1 MALTARI
8 KALAP
13 RGRVTWMLVALNIA
27 AWLGAIVFGADPLR
41 PTAAQLLLLGGNAAS
56 EVQQGQWWRLLTSS
70 FLHIG
75 PVHLALNMLGLL
87 LVGPTVERLY
97 GHWLFLLLYIG
108 AALAGSAASLHFSAS
123 SGVSVGASA
132 AVFGCAGTLL
142 TMLVR
147 HRRQLPQ
154 KFGRQALAGI
164 VLVIVA
170 ALVQGLAPGVDNAA
184 HVGGLL
190 AGIAL
195 ALILPGR
202 FDDVAS
208 GAFEP
213 QHGGSQWR
221 RSRLLRT
228 ALGALAIVAVTAL
241 AAAIAP
247 RAPFDLSEAFQA
259 SAAME
264 RGMREFSDALEQ
276 LQREADDVEARQLSE
291 DEADRRSRMLHAP
304 RFQRLVGELSAI
316 RLPRNDPRAPLLAT
330 TLRASSLLL
339 EHLAMESRS
348 VDGRPVAVDP
358 VRSATIAAELGRLN
372 AEILKLATQLK
383 QPPAR

>member
-108 AALAGSAASLHFSAS
+108 AALAGAAASLHFSAG

-132 AVFGCAGTLL
+132 AVFGCAGSLL

-154 KFGRQALAGI
+154 KFGRQALAGL
-164 VLVIVA
+164 VLVIVV

-202 FDDVAS
+202 FDDAAS

-213 QHGGSQWR
+213 QHADR
-221 RSRLLRT
+221 PMHRSRVLRT
-228 ALGALAIVAVTAL
+228 ALGVLSIVAVSGLVAVT
-241 AAAIAP
+241 AP

-291 DEADRRSRMLHAP
+291 DQADRRSRTLHAP

-316 RLPRNDPRAPLLAT
+316 RLPPNDPRAPLLAT

>member
-97 GHWLFLLLYIG
+97 GHWLVLLLYIG
-108 AALAGSAASLHFSAS
+108 AALAGAAASLHFSAS

-132 AVFGCAGTLL
+132 AVFGCAGSLL

-154 KFGRQALAGI
+154 KFGRQALVGI
-164 VLVIVA
+164 VLVIVV

-202 FDDVAS
+202 FDDAAS

-213 QHGGSQWR
+213 QHADR
-221 RSRLLRT
+221 PMHRSRVLRT
-228 ALGALAIVAVTAL
+228 ALGALSIVAVSGLVAVT
-241 AAAIAP
+241 AP

-291 DEADRRSRMLHAP
+291 DQADRRSRTLHAP

-316 RLPRNDPRAPLLAT
+316 RLPPNDPRAPLLAT

>member
-97 GHWLFLLLYIG
+97 GRWLFLLLYIG
-108 AALAGSAASLHFSAS
+108 AALAGAAASLHFSAG

-132 AVFGCAGTLL
+132 AVFGCAGSLL

-164 VLVIVA
+164 VLVIVV

-202 FDDVAS
+202 FELEDADR
-208 GAFEP
+208 P
-213 QHGGSQWR
+213 LH

-228 ALGALAIVAVTAL
+228 ALGVLGIVAASGLVAVT
-241 AAAIAP
+241 AP

-291 DEADRRSRMLHAP
+291 DQADRRSRTLHAP

-316 RLPRNDPRAPLLAT
+316 RLPPNDPRAPLLAT

-372 AEILKLATQLK
+372 AEILKLATQLE

>member
-108 AALAGSAASLHFSAS
+108 AALAGAAASLHFSAT

-132 AVFGCAGTLL
+132 AVFGCAGSLL

-154 KFGRQALAGI
+154 KFGRQALVGI
-164 VLVIVA
+164 VLVIVV

-202 FDDVAS
+202 FDDAAS

-213 QHGGSQWR
+213 QHADR
-221 RSRLLRT
+221 PMHRSRVLRT
-228 ALGALAIVAVTAL
+228 ALGALSIVAVSGLVAVT
-241 AAAIAP
+241 AP

-291 DEADRRSRMLHAP
+291 DQADRRSRTLHAP

-316 RLPRNDPRAPLLAT
+316 RLPPNDPRAPLLAT

>member
-1 MALTARI
+1 MPAVAFAHQLL
-8 KALAP
+8 ALAP
-13 RGRVTWMLVALNIA
+13 RGRVIWILVALNIA
-27 AWLGAIVFGADPLR
+27 AWLGAIAFGADPLR
-41 PTAAQLLLLGGNAAS
+41 PTAAQLLALGGNAAS

-75 PVHLALNMLGLL
+75 PMHLALNMLGLL

-108 AALAGSAASLHFSAS
+108 AALAGAAASLHFSAS

-132 AVFGCAGTLL
+132 GVFGCAGALL

-147 HRRQLPQ
+147 HRRHLPQ
-154 KFGRQALAGI
+154 RFGRRALAGI
-164 VLVIVA
+164 VLVIVFS
-170 ALVQGLAPGVDNAA
+170 LVQGLAPGVDNAA

-202 FDDVAS
+202 FELEQS
-208 GAFEP
+208 G
-213 QHGGSQWR
+213 SRMR
-221 RSRLLRT
+221 RSRFLRAALGGLAIATVT
-228 ALGALAIVAVTAL
+228 ALVAVT
-241 AAAIAP
+241 AP

-276 LQREADDVEARQLSE
+276 LQREADAVEARQLSE
-291 DEADRRSRMLHAP
+291 DEADRRSRQLHAP
-304 RFQRLVGELSAI
+304 QFQRLVVELSAI
-316 RLPRNDPRAPLLAT
+316 RLPANDPRAPLLAT
-330 TLRASSLLL
+330 TLRASRLLL

-348 VDGRPVAVDP
+348 VNGRPVAVDP
-358 VRSATIAAELGRLN
+358 VRSAAIAAELGRLN
-372 AEILKLATQLK
+372 AEISKLAAQLK

>member
-97 GHWLFLLLYIG
+97 GLFLLLYIG
-108 AALAGSAASLHFSAS
+108 TALAGAAASLHFSAG

-132 AVFGCAGTLL
+132 AVFGCAGSLL

-154 KFGRQALAGI
+154 KFGRQALVGI
-164 VLVIVA
+164 VLVIVV

-202 FDDVAS
+202 FDDAAS

-213 QHGGSQWR
+213 QHADR
-221 RSRLLRT
+221 PMHRSRVLRT
-228 ALGALAIVAVTAL
+228 ALGALSIVAVSGLVAVT
-241 AAAIAP
+241 AP

-291 DEADRRSRMLHAP
+291 DQADRRSRTLHAP

-316 RLPRNDPRAPLLAT
+316 RLPPNDPRAPLLAT

>member
-132 AVFGCAGTLL
+132 AVFGCAGSLL

-202 FDDVAS
+202 FELKDADR
-208 GAFEP
+208 P
-213 QHGGSQWR
+213 LH

-228 ALGALAIVAVTAL
+228 ALGVLGIVAASGLVAVT
-241 AAAIAP
+241 AP

-276 LQREADDVEARQLSE
+276 LQREADAVEARQLSE
-291 DEADRRSRMLHAP
+291 NEADRRSRTLHAP
-304 RFQRLVGELSAI
+304 RFQRLVSELSAI
-316 RLPRNDPRAPLLAT
+316 RLPPNDPRAPLLAT

>member
-132 AVFGCAGTLL
+132 AVFGCAGSLL

-164 VLVIVA
+164 VLVIVV

-202 FDDVAS
+202 FELEDADR
-208 GAFEP
+208 P
-213 QHGGSQWR
+213 MH
-221 RSRLLRT
+221 RSRVLRT
-228 ALGALAIVAVTAL
+228 ALGVLGIVAASGLLVVT
-241 AAAIAP
+241 AP

-276 LQREADDVEARQLSE
+276 LQREADAVEARQLSE
-291 DEADRRSRMLHAP
+291 NEADRRSRTLHAP
-304 RFQRLVGELSAI
+304 RFQRLVSELSAI
-316 RLPRNDPRAPLLAT
+316 RLPPNDPRAPLLAT

-372 AEILKLATQLK
+372 AEILKLATQLE